1 MRHGVSCLFFVP
13 GTRPALNQ
21 NIKYTAPQPGPGP
34 ASGVWREALRLASG
48 PGPGSAL
55 PGVPGPRAAGAARV
69 TPGGGFSAPASPADA
84 VPGGGRRGAAGL
96 PRRDPAGLCA
106 EGGAGGGPGEGGRGR
121 AGGEH
126 GEAGKGVTAR
136 FPLQERAAEAAGRS
150 GGGDGVR
157 SGPRLHSSVGRAEGA
172 RARPA
177 APTRAGGQGAGGGAA
192 RGAPRAGRPR
202 VSRTLGLRL
211 PSGRGRDGAPCAPPG
226 ASAARPRSSTHAA
239 MRARRGGR
247 AGARGCRQPPGAAV
261 HC

>member
-126 GEAGKGVTAR
+126 REAG
-136 FPLQERAAEAAGRS
+136 EGRHCS
-150 GGGDGVR
+150 L
-157 SGPRLHSSVGRAEGA
+157 SAS
-172 RARPA
+172 
-177 APTRAGGQGAGGGAA
+177 GAGGRGGGAGRRRRRGSQRSSPPLLRGPRGGSAGAA
-192 RGAPRAGRPR
+192 GCTHPGRRAGPGGGLRGG
-202 VSRTLGLRL
+202 TLGPVSYTHLR
-211 PSGRGRDGAPCAPPG
+211 AHE
-226 ASAARPRSSTHAA
+226 T
-239 MRARRGGR
+239 
-247 AGARGCRQPPGAAV
+247 V
-261 HC
+261 Y